1 MHQIAEVAEVV
12 KVANRADGAQQSI
25 ASFSLTIPRW
35 CTTDARGTPDQC
47 LRLPPTLTVGTVLHD
62 RNQEEYAQPRIKY
75 SLRAIVRSQDGKVAA
90 TETEIVIIPRSEA
103 PPPINTSDYPEEF
116 IVTTVRSVRFS
127 LFGRSYRMTLS
138 MPEPSPISIK
148 QTEEHLH
155 GQVELRVDIHSLDSE
170 GAVQD
175 LYGLS
180 ESLKK
185 LKLILNPVFRAKT
198 FYSTQ
203 PFPQVPSQD
212 MVNPTR
218 GLHLLDSVLKLPEQ
232 TYDAT
237 SWEQNFIS
245 SPNDE
250 KQGQTHVLLIGW
262 MMRWRFPIQVE
273 RKLPP
278 TFCSA
283 IASRQYSI
291 VARVRVKGVQVQEFV
306 LECPL
311 QIYYPPSSDDVPYVI
326 TSDSL
331 ESDIPGWHSVLSQQ
345 PDQLYE
351 ILVRAN
357 RDLAARSR
365 DSRRLICYL

>member
-1 MHQIAEVAEVV
+1 MRVWTLDSQEDEPLYISTKSNKFLHQIAEVAEVV

-116 IVTTVRSVRFS
+116 IVTTVRS
-127 LFGRSYRMTLS
+127 
-138 MPEPSPISIK
+138 
-148 QTEEHLH
+148 
-155 GQVELRVDIHSLDSE
+155 VELRVDIHSLDSE

-291 VARVRVKGVQVQEFV
+291 VARVRVKGVQVQEIV

-351 ILVRAN
+351 ILVN
-357 RDLAARSR
+357 GEDPPPYTQS
-365 DSRRLICYL
+365 

>member
-1 MHQIAEVAEVV
+1 
-12 KVANRADGAQQSI
+12 
-25 ASFSLTIPRW
+25 
-35 CTTDARGTPDQC
+35 
-47 LRLPPTLTVGTVLHD
+47 
-62 RNQEEYAQPRIKY
+62 
-75 SLRAIVRSQDGKVAA
+75 
-90 TETEIVIIPRSEA
+90 
-103 PPPINTSDYPEEF
+103 
-116 IVTTVRSVRFS
+116 
-127 LFGRSYRMTLS
+127 
-138 MPEPSPISIK
+138 
-148 QTEEHLH
+148 
-155 GQVELRVDIHSLDSE
+155 
-170 GAVQD
+170 
-175 LYGLS
+175 
-180 ESLKK
+180 
-185 LKLILNPVFRAKT
+185 
-198 FYSTQ
+198 
-203 PFPQVPSQD
+203 

-291 VARVRVKGVQVQEFV
+291 VARVRVKGVQVQEIV

-351 ILVRAN
+351 ILVN
-357 RDLAARSR
+357 GEDPPPYTQS
-365 DSRRLICYL
+365 